1 MIRRLQAGMSYV
13 ETVVWIAIFTSATI
27 ALGSSLVYF
36 YHTAHYSIE
45 QSSAVASVQHAM
57 DTMVRTIREANYGSD
72 GSYPIIS
79 LATSSIAFYAQV
91 NEQSPYVQKVRFFV
105 SSSSLMQGVTN
116 ASGDPPT
123 YSGTEVVTRIAD
135 YVQNPRLATTTFSY
149 FDANGTLM
157 TDLTRIGSVRFVRAN
172 IIVDVNPNDQPT
184 QLTLRSSTALRNL
197 IDH

>member
-1 MIRRLQAGMSYV
+1 MSYV